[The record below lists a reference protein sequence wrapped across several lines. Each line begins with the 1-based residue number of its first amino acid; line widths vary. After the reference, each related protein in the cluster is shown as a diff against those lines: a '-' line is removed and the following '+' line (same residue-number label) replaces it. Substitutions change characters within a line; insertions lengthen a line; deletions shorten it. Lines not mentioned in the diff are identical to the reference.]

1 LPSLN
6 QISKGLIAEAMVQL
20 RLAMGEVK
28 DQKAVLTAL
37 ENIQKTWEDLLNK
50 ASVPDRNQPL
60 GQIEKDKKNEWDP
73 DGYFYRCTQPLC
85 VQSHPATAVCLW
97 IY

>member
-1 LPSLN
+1 
-6 QISKGLIAEAMVQL
+6 MVQL

-37 ENIQKTWEDLLNK
+37 ENIQKTWEDLLDK

-60 GQIEKDKKNEWDP
+60 GQIEKCEKDSWNP
-73 DGYFYRCTQPLC
+73 DVYDYDILQPLLD
-85 VQSHPATAVCLW
+85 QSHPATAVCLW

>member
-1 LPSLN
+1 
-6 QISKGLIAEAMVQL
+6 MVQL

-50 ASVPDRNQPL
+50 ASVPDRNEPLGKIEKWEKDDKWDGKFNLDGYYYSHKQPL
-60 GQIEKDKKNEWDP
+60 LD
-73 DGYFYRCTQPLC
+73 
-85 VQSHPATAVCLW
+85 QSHPATAVCLW